1 MTKHYEDDVWPSPIK
16 GWYVTFVFL
25 IAFVFSLIDRQI
37 LNLLVIPIQKDL
49 SLSDTQISLLQGL
62 AFVVT
67 YVTMSVPFG
76 RLIDKFNRVRIM
88 ISGVIIWSVTTFA
101 CGLSRSF
108 GELMVARMGVG
119 AGEAALSPAA
129 WSILADYFKP
139 ENLSLPISIYLMGP
153 YIGAGLAMILGAQVL
168 DLTAGRDTIDVF
180 LLGSIAP
187 WQLTFIVVALP
198 GIIITALLLTVREPE
213 RKNRK
218 SQSDTVP
225 SWSEVLSYMKSK
237 KRIYLSLHVA
247 TPFLVVMLYGL
258 QGWSP
263 TILVRVFDFELSSA
277 GRIYGIIA
285 LLFGSAGVL
294 TGPVLARLLKYF
306 SVNAAGLKVCVFGV
320 SCASLSLVALPF
332 QDNSFFALF
341 FIALASFCVPLPLAL
356 VTTMM
361 QEVTPNSMRGVVN
374 GMYVVS
380 TNVIGLALGPSLVA
394 LGTDYIFKDPKLVAY
409 SLGLVAAIVGP
420 IGSILFSLGI
430 KQYHM
435 NYEV

>member
-1 MTKHYEDDVWPSPIK
+1 
-16 GWYVTFVFL
+16 
-25 IAFVFSLIDRQI
+25 
-37 LNLLVIPIQKDL
+37 
-49 SLSDTQISLLQGL
+49 
-62 AFVVT
+62 
-67 YVTMSVPFG
+67 
-76 RLIDKFNRVRIM
+76 
-88 ISGVIIWSVTTFA
+88 
-101 CGLSRSF
+101 
-108 GELMVARMGVG
+108 
-119 AGEAALSPAA
+119 
-129 WSILADYFKP
+129 
-139 ENLSLPISIYLMGP
+139 
-153 YIGAGLAMILGAQVL
+153 
-168 DLTAGRDTIDVF
+168 
-180 LLGSIAP
+180 
-187 WQLTFIVVALP
+187 
-198 GIIITALLLTVREPE
+198 
-213 RKNRK
+213 
-218 SQSDTVP
+218 
-225 SWSEVLSYMKSK
+225 
-237 KRIYLSLHVA
+237 
-247 TPFLVVMLYGL
+247 MLYGL

-332 QDNSFFALF
+332 QDNPFFALF

-435 NYEV
+435 DYEV